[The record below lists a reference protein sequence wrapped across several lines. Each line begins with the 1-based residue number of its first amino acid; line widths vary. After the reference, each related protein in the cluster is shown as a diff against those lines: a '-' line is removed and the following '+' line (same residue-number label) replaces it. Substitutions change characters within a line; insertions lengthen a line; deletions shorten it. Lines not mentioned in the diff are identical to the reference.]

1 MASRNPARPLSPHL
15 QIWRWGPHMLISIL
29 HRATGTG
36 MATVGSM
43 LLVWW
48 LAALAGGAESFET
61 FRGVFTTDTG
71 SLNILGYVIG
81 IGLTQS
87 LFEHMCSGVRHLVL
101 DTGAG
106 YELKANKTG
115 AMAAMI
121 GSVALTAAFWLYLG
135 FK

>member
-1 MASRNPARPLSPHL
+1 
-15 QIWRWGPHMLISIL
+15 MLISIL

-36 MATVGSM
+36 MATVGSV

-48 LAALAGGAESFET
+48 LAALAGGAESYDT
-61 FRGVFTTDTG
+61 FRGVFTTDSG
-71 SLNILGYVIG
+71 SLNILGYIIG

-106 YELKANKTG
+106 YELKTNKTG
-115 AMAAMI
+115 AMVAMI
-121 GSVALTAAFWLYLG
+121 GSVVLTVAFWLYLG

>member
-1 MASRNPARPLSPHL
+1 
-15 QIWRWGPHMLISIL
+15 MLISIL

-36 MATVGSM
+36 MATIGSV

-48 LAALAGGAESFET
+48 LAALAGGAESYET
-61 FRGVFTTDTG
+61 FRGVFTTDGG
-71 SLNILGYVIG
+71 SLNILGYIIG

-87 LFEHMCSGVRHLVL
+87 LFEHMASGVRHLVL

-106 YELKANKTG
+106 YELNTNKTG
-115 AMAAMI
+115 AMVAMV
-121 GSVALTAAFWLYLG
+121 GSVVATAAFWLYLG